1 MSRFLFI
8 LVIFFFPLKGFTQGS
23 IIIIDIDYIIKESTE
38 GKKIKKIFE
47 DKNSKLI
54 NEFKIEEKNLIEN
67 EKKILSRKNLISE
80 NEYKNEVEIFK
91 KKIVEYNNS
100 KKKKLEN
107 AINERDKNYKLLLSK
122 INDIL
127 ISYSKEKNIDLV
139 LDKKNV
145 LITKNQNDITSQIL
159 EILNR

>member
-8 LVIFFFPLKGFTQGS
+8 LVIFFFPLKGFTQGN
-23 IIIIDIDYIIKESTE
+23 IIIIDIDYIIKESTD

>member
-8 LVIFFFPLKGFTQGS
+8 LVIFFFPLKGFTQGN
-23 IIIIDIDYIIKESTE
+23 IIIIDIDYIMKESTD

>member
-8 LVIFFFPLKGFTQGS
+8 LVIFFFPLKGFTQGN
-23 IIIIDIDYIIKESTE
+23 IIIIDIDYLIKESTD